1 LAVVAASGLCFPT
14 VLVVEDDFLVRI
26 TVVQYLQEHGCTVLE
41 AETAERAIVMCGSTT
56 PIDILFTDIN
66 LDGSISGWD
75 IAEAFR
81 AARPGT
87 AVVYT
92 SGNGADRSRCVS
104 RSQFFGKP
112 YRLPDILEACQYPPM
127 TYSRFT

>member
-1 LAVVAASGLCFPT
+1 
-14 VLVVEDDFLVRI
+14 
-26 TVVQYLQEHGCTVLE
+26 VQYLREHGCTVLE
-41 AETAERAIVMCGSTT
+41 AETAERAIAMCGSTT
-56 PIDILFTDIN
+56 HVDVLFTGIN

-75 IAEAFR
+75 VAEAFR

-87 AVVYT
+87 EIVYT

-112 YRLPDILEACQYPPM
+112 YRLPDILACQHPPM
-127 TYSRFT
+127 T